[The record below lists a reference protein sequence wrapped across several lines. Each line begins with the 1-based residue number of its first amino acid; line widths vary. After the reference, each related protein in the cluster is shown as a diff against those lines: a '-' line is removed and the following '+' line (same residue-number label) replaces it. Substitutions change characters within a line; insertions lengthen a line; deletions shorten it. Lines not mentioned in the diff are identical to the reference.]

1 MPKFTFER
9 IKAVKG
15 PQEFDELFIDGI
27 GQLETFKK
35 ELEHTQY
42 QGELET
48 IYSYMDLVASNQS
61 VPKKKFKQLNTAKGQ
76 SKEFEFR
83 TDNLRVYVIKKPNG
97 KIVVLGG
104 LKSNQEKDLRR
115 FRSLKKQIENL

>member
-1 MPKFTFER
+1 MPKFTFKR

-15 PQEFDELFIDGI
+15 PQEFDELYIDGI

-35 ELEHTQY
+35 ELEHTHY
-42 QGELET
+42 QAELDT
-48 IYSYMDLVASNQS
+48 IYSYMNLVASNQS
-61 VPKKKFKQLNTAKGQ
+61 VPENKYKELKTAKGQ
-76 SKEFEFR
+76 SKEYEFK
-83 TDNLRVYVIKKPNG
+83 TKHLRVYVIKKPNG

-115 FRSLKKQIENL
+115 FRSLKEQIENL